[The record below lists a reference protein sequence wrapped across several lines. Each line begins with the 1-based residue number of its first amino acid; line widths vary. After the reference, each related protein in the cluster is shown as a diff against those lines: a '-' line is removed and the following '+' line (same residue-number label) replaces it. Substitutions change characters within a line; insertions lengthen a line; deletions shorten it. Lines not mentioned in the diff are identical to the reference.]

1 MPADVFRALDD
12 IEFGFMRERVEA
24 EFASAQ
30 PPLPQTSTTTPFPTP
45 SRCAVSTN
53 VHLGAAEFNEVQT
66 SKRSTYRK
74 KVAAAKKATKGPGE
88 EGAEA
93 STAGADGDT
102 TMGGADTT
110 MNSVADTSAAGGGQ
124 PRAKKARTEG
134 NNGDQMD
141 VDEDVADASDP
152 ESVGDEEADEEEE
165 EEEAEEEEEGGDEA
179 EDDDELEERQGR
191 PDEDEALDDGNNSD

>member
-1 MPADVFRALDD
+1 
-12 IEFGFMRERVEA
+12 MR
-24 EFASAQ
+24 SS
-30 PPLPQTSTTTPFPTP
+30 PPHAPTTS
-45 SRCAVSTN
+45 SRCAASTN
-53 VHLGAAEFNEVQT
+53 ALPRAAEFNEVQT

-74 KVAAAKKATKGPGE
+74 KVAAAKKATKGTGE
-88 EGAEA
+88 EGADA

-110 MNSVADTSAAGGGQ
+110 VNSVADSTAAGGGQ

-141 VDEDVADASDP
+141 VDEEVADASDP
-152 ESVGDEEADEEEE
+152 ESVPDEEADEDEEDEAEEE
-165 EEEAEEEEEGGDEA
+165 DEEEEEGGDDA